1 MIISLKNITKIY
13 GKDEAKTVALNNV
26 SLNINA
32 GDFIGIM
39 GPSGCG
45 KSTLLNIIGAIDLP
59 TSGEYKLK
67 GKVIEKSNINKL
79 SKVRNKEIGF
89 IFQNFALI
97 KDYTVY
103 ENVALPLKF
112 RKMGKKEKDKK
123 ITKYLEDLGMDKY
136 KNKLVENLSGGQQ
149 QRVAICRALVQESDL
164 ILADEP
170 TGALDQ
176 ENGKSIMDLLKFLNE
191 KYNKTIILVTHDS
204 NISNYCKKIIKMKD
218 GKIINSD

>member
-170 TGALDQ
+170 TGA
-176 ENGKSIMDLLKFLNE
+176 
-191 KYNKTIILVTHDS
+191 
-204 NISNYCKKIIKMKD
+204 
-218 GKIINSD
+218 